1 VNAFATCA
9 GFRGDVLPAVLES
22 GPTVE
27 LGDHVPFTELF
38 PGQDRGL
45 LLVVIA
51 AAVRVGDGL
60 PLAVDEMLGAE
71 VPDVGDGLRVLTVTR
86 AAVEAVARIGD
97 TGMARVWNGAWEQL
111 GRALPVPADLTQSIR
126 GFIVQCRAA
135 VANGWEVFV
144 VERREAHPG

>member
-1 VNAFATCA
+1 MSALATCA
-9 GFRGDVLPAVLES
+9 GFRDDVLPAVIAC
-22 GPTVE
+22 GPSVE

-51 AAVRVGDGL
+51 ASVRVGDGL
-60 PLAVDEMLGAE
+60 PLAVDEMIGAE
-71 VPDVGDGLRVLTVTR
+71 VPGVGESLRVLTVTR

-97 TGMARVWNGAWEQL
+97 TGMARVWEGAWEQL
-111 GRALPVPADLTQSIR
+111 GRVLPVPADLTQSIR
-126 GFIVQCRAA
+126 GFVVQCRAA

-144 VERREAHPG
+144 IERREALPA